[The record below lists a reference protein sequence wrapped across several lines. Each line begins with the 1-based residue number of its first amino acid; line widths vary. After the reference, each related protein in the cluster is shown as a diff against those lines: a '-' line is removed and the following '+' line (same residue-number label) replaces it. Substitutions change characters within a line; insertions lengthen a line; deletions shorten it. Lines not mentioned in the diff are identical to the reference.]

1 MTRPL
6 VHQQFVPFQ
15 QADLELDVAVVGAG
29 VGGAY
34 TAWRLKEKFRDQRIA
49 LFEYSNRV
57 GGRLYTVELP
67 GMPHVH
73 AEVGGMRFIPKT
85 QAFVTDL
92 IEHLGLARRP
102 FPMGAPDDP
111 AGMNNFA
118 YLRRRQMRI
127 RDFKDPA
134 RVPYLMNPTEQGMT
148 PDELQQYV
156 MNSLVP
162 SAGKLTADQW
172 NEVSVLNGEKLYTLG
187 FWNLLYRALSSEAY
201 QFMDDAGGYY
211 TNVANTNAVLSLPVS
226 DFGPSVA
233 YETLVDGY
241 EALPKALAARFTS
254 LDGEFLPNHRLDSI
268 AKVDGRYALLFV
280 RTETS
285 PSGKTT
291 DMPDHPQ
298 VRVFARKVVLA
309 LPRRSIELVRWDV
322 LDQPEVARLIGAVI
336 SQTAFKL
343 FLAYPYPWWKTLG
356 VEFGRSI
363 TDMPLRQTFYF
374 QTEGLQPGADPAN
387 LNSLMMVSYND
398 LGSVPFWKALE
409 EGDPFP
415 GRRNPFAPAH
425 KEVPPHE
432 FDVTSQMVEAAQ
444 QQVREI
450 HGLRFVP
457 DPYSAVYH
465 DWSDD
470 PYGAGWHAWKAGFK
484 FWELMKRVRQP
495 SPKEDVY
502 ICGEAYSI
510 NQGWVEGAL
519 QTADLVLQE
528 HFGMKPPKWL
538 TPGYNFGY

>member
-6 VHQQFVPFQ
+6 VHQRFEPFA
-15 QADLELDVAVVGAG
+15 QADLELDVAVIGAG
-29 VGGAY
+29 VSGAY
-34 TAWRLKEKFRDQRIA
+34 SAWRLKEKFPKQRIA

-92 IEHLGLARRP
+92 IVHLGLARRP
-102 FPMGAPDDP
+102 FPMGAADDP
-111 AGMNNFA
+111 AGANNFA
-118 YLRRRQMRI
+118 YLRRRLMRI
-127 RDFKDPA
+127 KDFTDPA
-134 RVPYLMNPTEQGMT
+134 KLPYLLNPTEQGMT
-148 PDELQQYV
+148 PDQLQQYV

-162 SAGKLTADQW
+162 NADQLTQHQW
-172 NEVSVLNGEKLYTLG
+172 NDISVLNGEQLYKLG
-187 FWNLLYRALSSEAY
+187 FWNLLYRTLSSEAY

-211 TNVANTNAVLSLPVS
+211 TNVANTNAVLSLPVF

-241 EALPKALAARFTS
+241 DALPKALATSFTD
-254 LDGEFLPNHRLDSI
+254 LDGEFFANHRLDSI
-268 AKVDGRYALLFV
+268 AKVNDRYALLFI
-280 RTETS
+280 RTQTS

-291 DMPDHPQ
+291 DLPGHPP
-298 VRVFARKVVLA
+298 VRVFAKKVVLA

-322 LDQPEVARLIGAVI
+322 LEQPEVSRLIGSVI
-336 SQTAFKL
+336 SQAAFKL
-343 FLAYPYPWWKTLG
+343 FLAYPYPWWKPLG

-374 QTEGLQPGADPAN
+374 QTEGLQPGADPTN
-387 LNSLMMVSYND
+387 MNSLMMVSYND

-409 EGDPFP
+409 EGDPFG
-415 GRRNPFAPAH
+415 GRRNLFAPAH
-425 KEVPPHE
+425 KEVPAHE
-432 FDVTSQMVEAAQ
+432 FTVTSQMVDAAQ

-457 DPYSAVYH
+457 EPYSAVYH
-465 DWSDD
+465 DWSED
-470 PYGAGWHAWKAGFK
+470 PFGAGWHAWKAGFK
-484 FWELMKRVRQP
+484 FWELMKQVRQP
-495 SPKEDVY
+495 SPKEDVFV
-502 ICGEAYSI
+502 CGEAYSI

-528 HFGMKPPKWL
+528 HFGMKPPQWL